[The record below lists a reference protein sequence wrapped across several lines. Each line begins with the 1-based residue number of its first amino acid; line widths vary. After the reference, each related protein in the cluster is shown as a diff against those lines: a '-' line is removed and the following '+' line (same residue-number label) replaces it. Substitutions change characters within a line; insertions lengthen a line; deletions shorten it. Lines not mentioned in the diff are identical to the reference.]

1 MLPCI
6 GRSRSGVVARF
17 MPEGIPYSMQSCD
30 SPLRFF
36 AGVSIA
42 FPKIGVRPE
51 SPGNAGRGIM
61 HRQFPSWRCS
71 AIRRPCSAV
80 PRHFSGA
87 SLMGFDPSQ
96 SCSCPQAAGCFH
108 RAGPTCRLLSVRP
121 GLRFFR
127 REINRLLPSNAR
139 VAPTV
144 NEPLGRTVDPGR
156 SPRLLGFTY
165 GQSAPRAI
173 LRKPP
178 KPILP

>member
-71 AIRRPCSAV
+71 AIHRPCSAV

-144 NEPLGRTVDPGR
+144 NEPLGADGR
-156 SPRLLGFTY
+156 SRTLTATPGVHL
-165 GQSAPRAI
+165 RAI
-173 LRKPP
+173 RAGRFV
-178 KPILP
+178 